1 MPGIPGTSGTDDG
14 IAAEILTYI
23 ALPKGVVTLGATVD
37 DGIRAQTGYLGT
49 SEAFLLAEGGSS
61 NFRFFV
67 QDAGIYAFRF
77 VYLEISG
84 AAHVELF
91 SLKANGDKVL
101 LNDTANGGLK
111 TYRVGVAPTKST
123 LTISTTIPNGL
134 TGVPLTGVVSDLAN
148 KTITADIPA
157 GGAAGYLTIT
167 PALSLVSVQV
177 QGGKLVIK
185 YQ

>member
-1 MPGIPGTSGTDDG
+1 MPSST
-14 IAAEILTYI
+14 
-23 ALPKGVVTLGATVD
+23 VTLGATVD

-77 VYLEISG
+77 VYLEIGG

-91 SLKANGDKVL
+91 SVKADGDKVL

-148 KTITADIPA
+148 KTIKADIPS